1 MTLNNY
7 IYAMNQVK
15 QDIQEK
21 IMTLP
26 ALKNRVESW
35 KAKGEKV
42 VFTNGVFDLLHTGH
56 ITYMTDAA
64 SLGTKL
70 IIGLNADSSVKRLKG
85 PERPVNDQDSRA
97 LLLASMFFID
107 AVVLFEEDTP
117 ITLITTLMPDVLA
130 KGGDYTI
137 DTIVGAK
144 EVIANGGEVEVIS
157 FVDGFSSTSIINRIR
172 Q

>member
-1 MTLNNY
+1 
-7 IYAMNQVK
+7 MNQVK
-15 QDIQEK
+15 QRIQEK
-21 IMTLP
+21 ILTLS
-26 ALKNRVESW
+26 ALKTQVESW
-35 KAKGEKV
+35 KAKGEIV

-56 ITYMTDAA
+56 ITYMADAA
-64 SLGTKL
+64 ALGTKL

-107 AVVLFEEDTP
+107 GIVIFEEDTP
-117 ITLITTLMPDVLA
+117 IDLITTLLPDVLA

-144 EVIANGGEVEVIS
+144 EVIANGGEVKVIS